1 MNNEREELADMAY
14 RGNYNDR
21 NSPGIQPLAERSD
34 NERSRMYATADAVLA
49 SGYRKPK
56 ILGYAVVDER
66 DTPLMVNFAARKA
79 AEEYALENTGRM
91 NHQYRVAEIVEPRA

>member
-1 MNNEREELADMAY
+1 MNNAREELARTLSAAY
-14 RGNYNDR
+14 GSQDWMITPVDR
-21 NSPGIQPLAERSD
+21 NAAKSLI
-34 NERSRMYATADAVLA
+34 DA
-49 SGYRKPK
+49 GYRIPK